1 MHRQNQTGRL
11 PTGRGFTISWP
22 RKILGPCPGLKE
34 LNLLCWSLFVI
45 LLILPLSVFLY
56 LNLRTASGSLR
67 SLHSDFVYF
76 YGIGQIAN
84 AYPAIR
90 IYDPAL
96 QLQTFSRIY
105 ALTNGTYGPSPYP
118 PFVALFLSLFARLPF
133 DAAYI
138 LWAALSLTMYIVG
151 ISATVKAVL
160 PPQRFL
166 TSLTLCLA
174 LAFGPFL
181 FGTLLNGQLAAVA
194 VFSIGI
200 ALSNEARSKPFASG
214 VALSLL
220 AYKPTL
226 LLLLLP
232 MLLLTR
238 RYKTLFGFLTG
249 ASALLLLTTAF
260 AGIKIWPAYVHFLDY
275 FSRTVGVG
283 GHSALQLWQFVDL
296 NSLSFAIPGGRS
308 KTGLLIL
315 IAAIIAIAAYLAIL
329 LRKSSKAGEAA
340 QHMAWA
346 VMLTCTLLLN
356 VYVPIYD
363 SVLIVIVLVLTL
375 ASLGDPRWIVIRGW
389 IIFLSV
395 LILAVS
401 WITEAFARRHGIQLL
416 SIFLAVLGAA
426 QLFLL
431 RQLLLKEI

>member
-84 AYPAIR
+84 AHPAIR

-283 GHSALQLWQFVDL
+283 GHSALHSGRQIEDRAAHPHRRHHRDRGISGNPVAEVVEGRRSGSTYGLGGNVDMHSAPECL
-296 NSLSFAIPGGRS
+296 CPHLRLRAHRHCPCLDPRIAGRS
-308 KTGLLIL
+308 KVDCHSRLDYFSLGFDPRRLMDNRGIRQ
-315 IAAIIAIAAYLAIL
+315 AAWH
-329 LRKSSKAGEAA
+329 STA
-340 QHMAWA
+340 QHLPRRSRSGSVVPPAA
-346 VMLTCTLLLN
+346 TAPERNLTAHS
-356 VYVPIYD
+356 
-363 SVLIVIVLVLTL
+363 SVEP
-375 ASLGDPRWIVIRGW
+375 AYAP
-389 IIFLSV
+389 
-395 LILAVS
+395 
-401 WITEAFARRHGIQLL
+401 
-416 SIFLAVLGAA
+416 
-426 QLFLL
+426 
-431 RQLLLKEI
+431 